1 MRVRAP
7 NEYENGEK
15 AVTAKML
22 ARDRV
27 SLLITQPFIGMI
39 AMRLE
44 LVPVWDSRCTTASTD
59 GESIFVHP
67 DFYNHLSPGQ
77 RIMLLAHEVW
87 HVVYLHFLRRE
98 NRDRGLFNI
107 ACDMEVNRMLKENG
121 MEMIS
126 GCLLPPPWHST
137 ENAEQLY
144 EWLKKEEN
152 RNELNGKEECL
163 DEHYEPGDH
172 INSFAKG
179 NEKIFDAD
187 FQVQFS
193 KDTAESIREMIND
206 ARGEYVR
213 KYGNLPGD
221 LEKIVVPLCKPQ
233 INWREKLAQFV
244 TSCFNG
250 DRRWLPPNRRFV
262 HQGLYLQSRRD
273 KCLKA
278 VIALDTSGS
287 TIPDL
292 PAFLA
297 EVNGLISSFG
307 NYELTV
313 IQCDAKIQSV
323 QTFTPDS
330 PMPEGK
336 MKLKG
341 GGGTSFDPVFRYVEK
356 NLPDTRLLLYLTDG
370 YGAVEK
376 TPPPY
381 PVLWCL
387 TEDGAQPVKW
397 GTVCRIPH
405 A

>member
-1 MRVRAP
+1 MKQQEKKVRQ
-7 NEYENGEK
+7 K
-15 AVTAKML
+15 
-22 ARDRV
+22 
-27 SLLITQPFIGMI
+27 
-39 AMRLE
+39 
-44 LVPVWDSRCTTASTD
+44 
-59 GESIFVHP
+59 
-67 DFYNHLSPGQ
+67 
-77 RIMLLAHEVW
+77 
-87 HVVYLHFLRRE
+87 
-98 NRDRGLFNI
+98 
-107 ACDMEVNRMLKENG
+107 
-121 MEMIS
+121 
-126 GCLLPPPWHST
+126 
-137 ENAEQLY
+137 
-144 EWLKKEEN
+144 
-152 RNELNGKEECL
+152 
-163 DEHYEPGDH
+163 
-172 INSFAKG
+172 
-179 NEKIFDAD
+179 
-187 FQVQFS
+187 
-193 KDTAESIREMIND
+193 
-206 ARGEYVR
+206 
-213 KYGNLPGD
+213 
-221 LEKIVVPLCKPQ
+221 
-233 INWREKLAQFV
+233 
-244 TSCFNG
+244 
-250 DRRWLPPNRRFV
+250 
-262 HQGLYLQSRRD
+262 LYLQSRRD

-387 TEDGAQPVKW
+387 TEHGSQPVKW